1 LNPAGSALSW
11 ARAVAA
17 AATSEIAVRALAIE
31 TTCLGVMTDILPS
44 SEGASM
50 LTDLIGAADTTQ
62 DFSTSRRQLA
72 RGS

>member
-1 LNPAGSALSW
+1 
-11 ARAVAA
+11 
-17 AATSEIAVRALAIE
+17 
-31 TTCLGVMTDILPS
+31 
-44 SEGASM
+44 M